1 VWTSF
6 AEAIPYVPNAGLL
19 FSMPKSRIS
28 CNKKRGAHLTNDTVL
43 LTDLDQS
50 FDVPV
55 VKASSGL
62 STARALSSVSVPPSD
77 EEQSVFLVKLLNVNQ
92 WFAP

>member
-1 VWTSF
+1 MWSNFVLSRNQLIVQGLLVHNLGVWKAPSF
-6 AEAIPYVPNAGLL
+6 VEAIPYVPIAGLL

-28 CNKKRGAHLTNDTVL
+28 CNKKRGAHLTNDTVP

-55 VKASSGL
+55 VKVSSGL
-62 STARALSSVSVPPSD
+62 ELYQV
-77 EEQSVFLVKLLNVNQ
+77 
-92 WFAP
+92 